1 MSTVDVITTALA
13 AGAGAGMTDTAS
25 AAVKDAYTGL
35 KDLLKRRLGG
45 DRAVLQALEADQ
57 EGAEPGVWLTQIGD
71 ALTAIGADRDEHII
85 AAAYR
90 LLELSDLA
98 RSSAVSY
105 HVDVRE
111 AKPSPPRSFETPR
124 VSGVLA

>member
-57 EGAEPGVWLTQIGD
+57 EGQ
-71 ALTAIGADRDEHII
+71 
-85 AAAYR
+85 
-90 LLELSDLA
+90 
-98 RSSAVSY
+98 
-105 HVDVRE
+105 
-111 AKPSPPRSFETPR
+111 SPAF
-124 VSGVLA
+124 G